1 MVQFLFKHGF
11 TFLYVKY
18 SDEVGPLW
26 VVFDQAGHS
35 TAPLHPATAPVCAV
49 HLDHRRTKSGAFPA
63 QVAEQALVLLRGQ
76 EDGAHVHRPAG
87 LRVTVHGSE
96 FF

>member
-11 TFLYVKY
+11 PFLDVKH

-35 TAPLHPATAPVCAV
+35 TAPLYPAAAPVCAV
-49 HLDHRRTKSGAFPA
+49 DLDHRRTQSGAFPS

-76 EDGAHVHRPAG
+76 EDGADVNRPARR
-87 LRVTVHGSE
+87 RVAVHGSE